1 MTKHENKQPE
11 GPAIVPQGVA
21 PEEMTE
27 APAQAPDPAPALLAE
42 MVYDRTAQ
50 NKVAGGK
57 WLRHNKPDS
66 ISAEKLDELLS
77 GVREG
82 RETGPLAALACI
94 RGKKDSYYYDA
105 TIMTRQFA
113 SLDALIE
120 DKDILATIASVTR
133 SDCELYPRPTEFSKM
148 TGYPFRYTL
157 DEVEGAA
164 ARMALDERYADI
176 GVVQASNGE
185 KAFYSDRFIKKGYA
199 QSLLEYSEVES
210 KEWP

>member
-11 GPAIVPQGVA
+11 GPTIVPQGVA

-57 WLRHNKPDS
+57 WLRRNKPDS

-77 GVREG
+77 RVREG
-82 RETGPLAALACI
+82 RETGRSRPRLLS
-94 RGKKDSYYYDA
+94 KKDSYYYDA

-113 SLDALIE
+113 CLDALIE
-120 DKDILATIASVTR
+120 DGHPGDHR
-133 SDCELYPRPTEFSKM
+133 QRD
-148 TGYPFRYTL
+148 
-157 DEVEGAA
+157 
-164 ARMALDERYADI
+164 ALD
-176 GVVQASNGE
+176 
-185 KAFYSDRFIKKGYA
+185 
-199 QSLLEYSEVES
+199 
-210 KEWP
+210 